1 MFKGSGQIN
10 PQGLKNDYSGF
21 ERAAAIKQ
29 QTLAGVGRAIKEGHE
44 KIVKKKKDAAAL
56 ESSKVLMKKVADAAG
71 FKIDEETLAAIA
83 KGADPELMKTATETM
98 AKLGEYSQ
106 KQEALMA
113 QQKRQRD
120 DQIEAARL
128 VAQAKVDAA
137 ETLKKTNATT
147 AKTLGETNA
156 TTAETLGETNA
167 TTAETLG
174 ETKASAA
181 EILALA
187 RKPGEKRAETKF
199 NNEETDRD
207 ALSDTVSMAAQRGW
221 NLKTTMEDYHRKGGK
236 DDMAVHDAWAK
247 MNPNMKPE
255 VATITDKDGKE
266 HEVIL
271 WNGQMRSV
279 ADLTK
284 TERTSAAAEAIE
296 KSDLNPEQ
304 KTKLWTKIA
313 NLLGSNEDS
322 DSIKALRIVMA
333 GMAPF
338 VGGGGSNAAPEV
350 VNIND
355 LP

>member
-83 KGADPELMKTATETM
+83 KGADPKLMENATQTM
-98 AKLGEYSQ
+98 AKLGQWS
-106 KQEALMA
+106 KNQEALMA
-113 QQKRQRD
+113 QQEAEKKQR
-120 DQIEAARL
+120 IEAARL
-128 VAQAKVDAA
+128 VAEAKVDAA

-156 TTAETLGETNA
+156 TTAKTLGETNA
-167 TTAETLG
+167 TT
-174 ETKASAA
+174 A

-187 RKPGEKRAETKF
+187 RKPGETRAETKF
-199 NNEETDRD
+199 KNEETDRD
-207 ALSDTVSMAAQRGW
+207 ALSDTLSQSAQDGW
-221 NLKTTMEDYHRKGGK
+221 DLKKTMESYREKGGK

-271 WNGQMRSV
+271 WNGQMR
-279 ADLTK
+279 LM
-284 TERTSAAAEAIE
+284 
-296 KSDLNPEQ
+296 SDLNKEEKLSAVETTLAASNHLTEEQ
-304 KTKLWTKIA
+304 KQEIRNKLA
-313 NLLGSNEDS
+313 SNLGEDS
-322 DSIKALRIVMA
+322 EIFRVMELLLDQD
-333 GMAPF
+333 GKEPLTF
-338 VGGGGSNAAPEV
+338 YPTPN
-350 VNIND
+350 
-355 LP
+355 

>member
-83 KGADPELMKTATETM
+83 KGADPKLMENATQTM
-98 AKLGEYSQ
+98 AKLGQWS
-106 KQEALMA
+106 KNQEALMA
-113 QQKRQRD
+113 QQEAEKKQR
-120 DQIEAARL
+120 IEAARL
-128 VAQAKVDAA
+128 VAEAKVDAA
-137 ETLKKTNATT
+137 ETLKETNATT
-147 AKTLGETNA
+147 AKTLGETN
-156 TTAETLGETNA
+156 
-167 TTAETLG
+167 
-174 ETKASAA
+174 ASAA

-187 RKPGEKRAETKF
+187 RKPGETRAETKF
-199 NNEETDRD
+199 KNAETDRN
-207 ALSDTVSMAAQRGW
+207 ALSDTLSQSAQDGW
-221 NLKTTMEDYHRKGGK
+221 DLKKTMESYREKGGK

-271 WNGQMRSV
+271 WNGQMRLMSDV
-279 ADLTK
+279 SKEEKLSAVETTLAASNHLT
-284 TERTSAAAEAIE
+284 E
-296 KSDLNPEQ
+296 EQ
-304 KTKLWTKIA
+304 KQEIRNKLA
-313 NLLGSNEDS
+313 SNLGEDS
-322 DSIKALRIVMA
+322 EIFRVMELLLDQD
-333 GMAPF
+333 GKEPLTF
-338 VGGGGSNAAPEV
+338 YPTPN
-350 VNIND
+350 
-355 LP
+355 